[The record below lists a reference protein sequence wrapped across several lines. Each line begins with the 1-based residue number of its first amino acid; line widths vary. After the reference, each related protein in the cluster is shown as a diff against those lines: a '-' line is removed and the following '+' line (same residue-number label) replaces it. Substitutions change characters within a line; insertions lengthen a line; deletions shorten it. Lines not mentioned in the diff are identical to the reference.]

1 MHESERLNS
10 LIVICLFY
18 CRPLPLICGC
28 FVICNFFIS
37 DKSKFKSAMGKFKV
51 VSVSAPSKV
60 REDAH
65 KKVAWTSKPLVTS
78 LGRVKP

>member
-1 MHESERLNS
+1 
-10 LIVICLFY
+10 
-18 CRPLPLICGC
+18 
-28 FVICNFFIS
+28 
-37 DKSKFKSAMGKFKV
+37 MGKFKV